1 MSRPGPG
8 VYAVP
13 VFALGAASGL
23 ASVTVHDRSWLW
35 FLLAVS
41 APVAITVAVASLLLR
56 FAFVAGWFAV
66 LMLAVLGRPEGD
78 YAVGGGV
85 RGYSLLVFGLLL
97 LAAPVATI
105 RRPVR
110 AAP

>member
-1 MSRPGPG
+1 
-8 VYAVP
+8 V
-13 VFALGAASGL
+13 GAPL
-23 ASVTVHDRSWLW
+23 
-35 FLLAVS
+35 
-41 APVAITVAVASLLLR
+41 AITVAVASLLLR

-78 YAVGGGV
+78 YAVGGSV

-97 LAAPVATI
+97 LVAPVATI

-110 AAP
+110 TPA

>member
-13 VFALGAASGL
+13 VFVLGAVSGL
-23 ASVTVHDRSWLW
+23 ASVTVHDRSWPW
-35 FLLAVS
+35 FMLAVS
-41 APVAITVAVASLLLR
+41 APLAITVAFSSVLLR
-56 FAFVAGWFAV
+56 FAFVGGWFVV
-66 LMLAVLGRPEGD
+66 LMLAMLGRPEGD
-78 YAVGGGV
+78 YAVAGSV
-85 RGYSLLVFGLLL
+85 RGYSLFVFGLLL
-97 LAAPVATI
+97 LVVPVALI

>member
-13 VFALGAASGL
+13 VFVLGAVAGL
-23 ASVTVHDRSWLW
+23 ASVVVHDRSWLW
-35 FLLAVS
+35 FLLAVT
-41 APVAITVAVASLLLR
+41 APLAITVAVASLLLR

-66 LMLAVLGRPEGD
+66 LTLAVLGRPEGD
-78 YAVGGGV
+78 YAVSGSV

-97 LAAPVATI
+97 LVVPVATI

-110 AAP
+110 TAP